1 MVVGEG
7 WFGSGV
13 FTADEHT
20 IAVFSGRF
28 DDRDQGQL

>member
-1 MVVGEG
+1 
-7 WFGSGV
+7 V

-20 IAVFSGRF
+20 IAVFSGRL